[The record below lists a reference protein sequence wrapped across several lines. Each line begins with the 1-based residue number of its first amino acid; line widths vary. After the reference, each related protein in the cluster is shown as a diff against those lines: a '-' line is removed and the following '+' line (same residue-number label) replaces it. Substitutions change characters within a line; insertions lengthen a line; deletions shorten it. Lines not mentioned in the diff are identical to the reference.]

1 MKVMAKKMNVMRLAI
16 LTSFLMVCGATGA
29 AVSSADTA
37 SRHPVVTNKKASRY
51 AAGAMPESA
60 RWHYADVYGVDQ
72 VSAKLV
78 ESGALVRF
86 SYRVVDAA
94 KAQVLQDK
102 TAAPLLIDAV
112 ANVSLVIPTLEK
124 VGPLRQ
130 SMPVEN
136 GKSYWMA
143 FSNKGSPVKRGH
155 KVSVVVGPVR
165 IDGMVVQ

>member
-1 MKVMAKKMNVMRLAI
+1 ML
-16 LTSFLMVCGATGA
+16 GASVA
-29 AVSSADTA
+29 MSASSASTTSTA
-37 SRHPVVTNKKASRY
+37 AANRHPVVTNRKASHY

-60 RWHYADVYGVDQ
+60 RWHYADIYGVDQ
-72 VSAKLV
+72 LSAKLV

-94 KAQVLQDK
+94 KAQALQDK
-102 TAAPLLIDAV
+102 TAEPSMLDPI

-130 SMPVEN
+130 SMPAET

-155 KVSVVVGPVR
+155 KVSVVIGPLR
-165 IDGMVVQ
+165 IDGLVVQ

>member
-1 MKVMAKKMNVMRLAI
+1 MAQNPNRPLLTLQVLLA
-16 LTSFLMVCGATGA
+16 LASGVVVAAAPSHGANSPHA
-29 AVSSADTA
+29 
-37 SRHPVVTNKKASRY
+37 VVTNKRASRY

-60 RWHYADVYGVDQ
+60 RWHYADIYGVDQ

-86 SYRVVDAA
+86 SYRVVDAT

-102 TAAPLLIDAV
+102 EAAPSLIDPV
-112 ANVSLVIPTLEK
+112 ANVALVIPTLEK

-155 KVSVVVGPVR
+155 KVSVVIGPVR

>member
-1 MKVMAKKMNVMRLAI
+1 MAQKMNFPRLALLSSI
-16 LTSFLMVCGATGA
+16 LMVCGATGP
-29 AVSSADTA
+29 AVSAVDAA

-51 AAGAMPESA
+51 AAGAMPASA

-86 SYRVVDAA
+86 SYRVVDAT
-94 KAQVLQDK
+94 KAQILQDK
-102 TAAPLLIDAV
+102 VAAPSLVDPV
-112 ANVSLVIPTLEK
+112 ANVALVIPTLEK

-155 KVSVVVGPVR
+155 KVSVVIGPVR
-165 IDGMVVQ
+165 IDGLVVQ

>member
-1 MKVMAKKMNVMRLAI
+1 MAKNLHSSLPALRALSVMAFVLA
-16 LTSFLMVCGATGA
+16 VATA
-29 AVSSADTA
+29 ASVDAAT
-37 SRHPVVTNKKASRY
+37 RHPVATNKKASRY

-94 KAQVLQDK
+94 KAQILQDK